1 MLSSNFSGEVMIF
14 MNEREGRKSYSMGIS
29 KKLQDGSYENG
40 FMPVQFRKDV
50 SLGNK
55 TKIEIKKAWL
65 SFYKTTEGNRTVPYI
80 FIDNFEVAET
90 HGLEA
95 PTEFKPVEQPAEL
108 PF

>member
-1 MLSSNFSGEVMIF
+1 MLKSDFSGEVMIF

-55 TKIEIKKAWL
+55 TKIDIKKAWL

-80 FIDNFEVAET
+80 FIDNFATTET

>member
-1 MLSSNFSGEVMIF
+1 MLNSNFSGEVMIF

-40 FMPVQFRKDV
+40 FIPAQFRKDV

-80 FIDNFEVAET
+80 FIDDFIVTEEWGEKA
-90 HGLEA
+90 LES
-95 PTEFKPVEQPAEL
+95 FKPVEEPAKL